1 MQEILIFNYFNKLD
15 FDDSK
20 ILILIDWLKCGIVAL
35 QFKQ

>member
-15 FDDSK
+15 FDSK